1 MKRNNLIEN
10 DNNVNLFQLI
20 DLKQQFVTLGIE
32 QI

>member
-1 MKRNNLIEN
+1 MKRNNFIEN
-10 DNNVNLFQLI
+10 DYNVNLFQLI